1 MADQKLSQKTT
12 TTSVTGGYI
21 HIILPNGST
30 FISRRL
36 LLANILA
43 DYMTTGTYDPNAI
56 AADVFDPANHV
67 YDNSVSGLTA
77 EDVQNAIDELASE
90 IATIGAGYFS
100 LASNTTDDISESAD
114 RVFIRRDKHQITN
127 ADLNAGNNYTVA
139 YSHSYNTEDVDFI
152 IQDPDGNWIN
162 PAGIAEVL
170 DASNY
175 QYFFNAPI
183 SGTWRVTAIFYV

>member
-21 HIILPNGST
+21 HIILPNGAT

-56 AADVFDPANHV
+56 AADVFDPANQV

-90 IATIGAGYFS
+90 IAAIGAGYFN
-100 LASNTTDDISESAD
+100 LASNNTDDISESETLTFVRKA
-114 RVFIRRDKHQITN
+114 KHEVVN
-127 ADLNAGNNYTVA
+127 ADLNVADNYSIA

-152 IQDPDGNWIN
+152 IIDPDGNWIN
-162 PAGIAEVL
+162 PTGIAEVL
-170 DASNY
+170 DADNY
-175 QYFFNAPI
+175 KFIFNAPI
-183 SGTWRVTAIFYV
+183 NGTWRLTALFY